1 MFGSELTRVNNYLTR
16 VNKRVTLRSKM
27 ARAGSLLRNPTMTDV
42 ATQSGVSRYTVSK
55 VLNGSAGVSSTTR
68 ERVLDACQKLR
79 FVTNHH
85 AASLARGNTR
95 FVGLVVTSIVD
106 PFYGELIEAAEQS
119 AFTLGHDIAYR
130 CSYGDAE
137 RERRIASSFLG
148 LKASALIVSPA
159 GSAENLAFWRGISS
173 QTPVVFIDHAL
184 LEGSHLVATDHH
196 TGGRVVTQHLL
207 ERGVSPAYLG
217 SSQPLSNSAIA
228 DRQRGYLDA
237 MTEAGQAPVLIPVDG
252 LSGLGDTER
261 FGYKALS
268 RYLQSGA
275 APRKL
280 AGLWCATD
288 SIAVGAMRALV
299 EAGRHPGEDILVA
312 GHDDLPFS
320 AFLNPPLTTVRQL
333 KGAIGERAMHAA
345 VHLTSLKDFRKQRK
359 IREILAPE
367 LVPRASTR
375 S

>member
-1 MFGSELTRVNNYLTR
+1 
-16 VNKRVTLRSKM
+16 M
-27 ARAGSLLRNPTMTDV
+27 AHAGGLLRNPTMADV
-42 ATQSGVSRYTVSK
+42 ATHSGVSRYTVSK
-55 VLNGSAGVSSTTR
+55 VLNGSAGVSSPTR

-106 PFYGELIEAAEQS
+106 PFYGEIIEAAEQS
-119 AFTLGHDIAYR
+119 AFMLEHDVAYR

-137 RERRIASSFLG
+137 RERRIANSFLG

-159 GSAENLAFWRGISS
+159 GTDDNLEFWRGISS
-173 QTPVVFIDHAL
+173 QIPLVFIDHAVL
-184 LEGSHLVATDHH
+184 DGSHLVATDHYA
-196 TGGRVVTQHLL
+196 GGRMVTQHLL
-207 ERGVSPAYLG
+207 ERGASPAYLG

-237 MTEAGQAPVLIPVDG
+237 MTEAGQAPVLIPIDG
-252 LSGLGDTER
+252 LSERGDTER
-261 FGYKALS
+261 FGYDALS

-275 APRKL
+275 APGRL

-288 SIAVGAMRALV
+288 SIAVGAMKALV
-299 EAGRHPGEDILVA
+299 EAGRRPGADILVA

-333 KGAIGERAMHAA
+333 KRAIGERAMRAA
-345 VHLTSLKDFRKQRK
+345 VQLTTLKDFRKTRK
-359 IREILAPE
+359 IREIFAPE
-367 LVPRASTR
+367 LVPRASTG